1 MIPQMLEDIILVT
14 PQTLEPLFLVFAGM
28 AAYLALASL
37 VSLFFVIAW
46 WRIFSKAGRPGWAT
60 LIPLYNLFVCTQIIK
75 RPSWWMLLYCAI
87 LIPFVGRL
95 MALLLILLDSL
106 RLAKVFRKSAG
117 FGVGLALLSIIFLP
131 ILAFGGAKY
140 DETSLNK
147 EDQQ

>member
-60 LIPLYNLFVCTQIIK
+60 LIPLYNLFVYTQIAK
-75 RPSWWMLLYCAI
+75 RPRWWILLYLTI
-87 LIPFVGRL
+87 LIPYVGPL
-95 MALLLILLDSL
+95 MALLLGLLDSM
-106 RLAKVFRKSAG
+106 RLAKAFGKSAG
-117 FGVGLALLSIIFLP
+117 FGVGIALLNIIFLP
-131 ILAFGGAKY
+131 ILAFGSAKY